1 MFAEPWPLESWPD
14 VPTHV
19 LAPTEDRL
27 FPIQFQRRVARER
40 LGLDVDELPG
50 GHLPMLSRPQE
61 LAEHLT
67 ELAQRGLG
75 AA

>member
-27 FPIQFQRRVARER
+27 FRSEFQRRVARER
-40 LGLDVDELPG
+40 LLEIDEILG
-50 GHLPMLSRPQE
+50 GHLPMLSRPRE
-61 LAEHLT
+61 LAKSLI
-67 ELAQRGLG
+67 ELAQPRQ
-75 AA
+75 AAR